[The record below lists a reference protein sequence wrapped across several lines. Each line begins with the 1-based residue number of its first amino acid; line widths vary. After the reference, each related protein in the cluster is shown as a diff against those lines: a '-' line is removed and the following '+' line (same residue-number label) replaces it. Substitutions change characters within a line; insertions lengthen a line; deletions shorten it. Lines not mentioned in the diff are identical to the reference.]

1 MNRFSICSAISKSA
15 ITPSFMGRTAMML
28 PGVRPN
34 ILFASVPTASTRS
47 VFFSTATTE
56 GSFSTIP
63 FPCTY
68 TRVDA
73 VPKSIARSFENHPKI
88 SLPKP
93 TIAPPSRHAPTSDS
107 VWRCQTANI
116 QHLGTGH
123 LVTESSPLLVPKN
136 QYCFKGNDPRR
147 HNPSH
152 EWDGEGCKSNGKG

>member
-1 MNRFSICSAISKSA
+1 MNRFNICSAISKSA
-15 ITPSFMGRTAMML
+15 ITPSFMGRTAIML

-34 ILFASVPTASTRS
+34 ILSAPVPTASTLS

-56 GSFSTIP
+56 GSWSTIP

-73 VPKSIARSFENHPKI
+73 VPRSMARSFENHPKI

-93 TIAPPSRHAPTSDS
+93 TIALPSPQTLTARS
-107 VWRCQTANI
+107 VRQRQSTRI

-123 LVTESSPLLVPKN
+123 LVTKTPPLLVPEN
-136 QYCFKGNDPRR
+136 QYRFERNDCYR
-147 HNPSH
+147 HKPSH
-152 EWDGEGCKSNGKG
+152 IRNGEG